1 MKLSERLE
9 AAREA
14 LDSMDDFARMEV
26 SIDPIGPRKVLADF
40 IEAAAELARSV
51 EDAPCVPV
59 IDGGRMIR
67 PFRQYGRFDIPD
79 DGENPATKEAR
90 LLGQFVGQ
98 RVRLVPEAGQG
109 GGDG

>member
-26 SIDPIGPRKVLADF
+26 SIDPVGPRKVLEDF

-51 EDAPCVPV
+51 EDADIAKGSMDSMP
-59 IDGGRMIR
+59 DNYRMLIIHMAN
-67 PFRQYGRFDIPD
+67 GAIA
-79 DGENPATKEAR
+79 NPYRGK
-90 LLGQFVGQ
+90 FF
-98 RVRLVPEAGQG
+98 RLVPHAPTPPDPGHER
-109 GGDG
+109 

>member
-9 AAREA
+9 ARLA
-14 LDSMDDFARMEV
+14 LRAAPTEIVQEPAYVDSPECRA
-26 SIDPIGPRKVLADF
+26 LLQ
-40 IEAAAELARSV
+40 EAADLARSV